1 MLGSQY
7 LQPIVGFLLSMKL
20 LKLWTQNLCK
30 LVLSST
36 RRIYK
41 KILFKCGSKNCK
53 KKEKIVRMERALG
66 RHINCLLVHICL
78 YKSEKGSLVFIY
90 EDFK

>member
-7 LQPIVGFLLSMKL
+7 LQPIVGYFVFMKL
-20 LKLWTQNLCK
+20 IKLWNQNVCK

-36 RRIYK
+36 RTIYK
-41 KILFKCGSKNCK
+41 QILFKCGFKNCK

-66 RHINCLLVHICL
+66 RHINCSLVHLGL
-78 YKSEKGSLVFIY
+78 YKSKKDSLVSRY